1 MHLVIVKNTERA
13 KPKRDRRRVT
23 VGKLR
28 LTPLEEAPGILAW
41 SPPGQEYPMLHVL
54 DGGGFLYTSRN
65 QRHNNMLTNVD
76 WRNDEETADALLAA
90 IMRSRTKAVVAF
102 REEWLK

>member
-23 VGKLR
+23 LGELR
-28 LTPLEEAPGILAW
+28 LKPNKDAGILEWRA
-41 SPPGQEYPMLHVL
+41 PRAEYPAIHVL
-54 DGGGFLYTSRN
+54 DGGGFLYTGRT
-65 QRHNNMLTNVD
+65 QRQEHMLTNVD
-76 WRNDEETADALLAA
+76 GRDDQETADALWFA
-90 IMRSRTKAVVAF
+90 IMRSRAKAVVAF